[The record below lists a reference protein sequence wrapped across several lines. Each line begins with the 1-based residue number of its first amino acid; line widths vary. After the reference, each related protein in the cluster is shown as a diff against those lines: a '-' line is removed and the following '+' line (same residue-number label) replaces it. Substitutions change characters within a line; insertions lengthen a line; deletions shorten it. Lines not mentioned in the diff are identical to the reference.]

1 MQTISRKLPN
11 DFSLAMNNH
20 KYGLKQ
26 ISYPDDLP
34 LLHKW
39 MHTEHV
45 IPQWQMNKP
54 KLELE
59 VMFEKML
66 VDDHQRLYFI
76 MIDDRPI
83 GYVEIYECHRDR
95 LNRYY
100 ESDKHDMGIHLLL
113 GEPDVL
119 GLGHFRPVLTLFAQF
134 IFSSNPDTQK
144 MICEPDC
151 EVVPFQRAAPDL
163 GLVEQKK
170 FQLPEKKASLYFLSR
185 DDFRQSPCYQKYL

>member
-1 MQTISRKLPN
+1 MQTISRNLPN
-11 DFSLAMNNH
+11 NFSLAMNHH

-26 ISYPDDLP
+26 ISYPEDLP

-100 ESDKHDMGIHLLL
+100 ESDENDMGIHLLL

-170 FQLPEKKASLYFLSR
+170 LQLPEKKASLYFLSR